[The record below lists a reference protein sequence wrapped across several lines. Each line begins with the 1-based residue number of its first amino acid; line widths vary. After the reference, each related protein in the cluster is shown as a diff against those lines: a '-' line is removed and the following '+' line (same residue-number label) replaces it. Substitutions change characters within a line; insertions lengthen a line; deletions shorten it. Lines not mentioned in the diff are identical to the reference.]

1 MYDVIVVGMG
11 PAGMNAALYAQ
22 RSGLNT
28 LILESKMPGGQVAN
42 TNIVENYLG
51 FGEISGPDLAVKMF
65 EHINKIQIPYKIE
78 NVRNIEVLKKFKK
91 VITSK
96 NIYKTKAVII
106 CTGRLRKEFGFPNEK
121 DLLGKGLSY
130 CAICDAPFF
139 KKKNVI
145 VLGGGNSAFEE
156 GIYLA
161 KTCKTVTIINRSE
174 EPRADEILQ
183 EKAKENKNI
192 KIINNKEAKEIKT
205 KDGFVSSVVFKDKSE
220 IKTDGVF
227 VYIGFAASSNYLD
240 KLGILDKN
248 GFIKVDKSM
257 RTDVPLLY
265 AAGDN
270 IKKELYQ
277 IITACSEG
285 AIAAISAKK
294 DIGDK

>member
-11 PAGMNAALYAQ
+11 PAGMNAALYAD

-51 FGEISGPDLAVKMF
+51 FGPISGPDLAVKMF
-65 EHINKIQIPYKIE
+65 EHINKLKIPYKIE
-78 NVRNIEVLKKFKK
+78 TVRNIEVLKNYKK
-91 VITSK
+91 VTTSK
-96 NIYKTKAVII
+96 NVYKAKTVII
-106 CTGRLRKEFGFPNEK
+106 CTGRARREFGFPNEK
-121 DLLGKGLSY
+121 ELVGKGLSY
-130 CAICDAPFF
+130 CAICDAPLF
-139 KKKNVI
+139 KKKDVV

-161 KTCKTVTIINRSE
+161 KTCKTVTILNRSE
-174 EPRADEILQ
+174 EPRADEIL
-183 EKAKENKNI
+183 KENAKKRKNI
-192 KIINNKEAKEIKT
+192 KVLNNKEVKDIKLENDKICAVVLKDGKEIKT
-205 KDGFVSSVVFKDKSE
+205 E
-220 IKTDGVF
+220 GVF
-227 VYIGFAASSNYLD
+227 VYIGFAASSSYLE
-240 KLGILDKN
+240 KLGVLDKN

-257 RTDVPLLY
+257 RTDVKGLY

-277 IITACSEG
+277 ITTACAEG

-294 DIGDK
+294 DIGEK